1 MKADR
6 PLVACL
12 SGATG
17 LTPAEARV
25 ADYLAAHRQEAMF
38 ASAQDLADAAGASD
52 ATVIR
57 AVRKLGFAGLAE
69 MRRQFGHELELM
81 TGLSDR
87 IGRFVARIEAGGSD
101 ALTALLDLHPK
112 TLDASRDEPVDTAL
126 ARALDIVV
134 APGRI
139 VTFGIGPSGHM
150 AACLATQLARL
161 GADTLALTATGLSF
175 ADDLGRLRSGDRI
188 VALACG
194 RADPEIA
201 SLFDRA
207 VEMDLPSIL
216 VTAPGGTQPDA
227 GADVVLFVPRG
238 QAGAFSLQ
246 AGTLLAL
253 EALVLGYANLR
264 RDAATVARE
273 RLNAARAKLGG
284 PGARLPV
291 ARR

>member
-69 MRRQFGHELELM
+69 MRRQLGHELEPE
-81 TGLSDR
+81 TGLS
-87 IGRFVARIEAGGSD
+87 VARIEAGGSD
-101 ALTALLDLHPK
+101 ALTALLDLHAQ
-112 TLDASRDEPVDTAL
+112 TLDALRDEPVHTAF

-207 VEMDLPSIL
+207 VEMDLPRIL

-238 QAGAFSLQ
+238 QADAFSLH